1 MPASPTAA
9 ATSGAERFD
18 GVIVTS
24 GVSGER
30 VVVNSVIRGRGV
42 FRGTGHVVEIANLPG
57 DPDDVSRDDLVFDE
71 GTMHLITT
79 TLDFSFSLNPHSCV
93 GRATLQQTS
102 RIEGGT
108 GQFAAAT
115 GSLHGHCSAAPPCWP
130 RNPDGSCSSDQAA
143 LHEVDHFTA
152 TGTLSF

>member
-1 MPASPTAA
+1 M
-9 ATSGAERFD
+9 
-18 GVIVTS
+18 TS

-30 VVVNSVIRGRGV
+30 VVINSVIRGRGV
-42 FRGTGHVVEIANLPG
+42 FRGTGHVVEIANLPD

-115 GSLHGHCSAAPPCWP
+115 GSFTATVGGPAVLA
-130 RNPDGSCSSDQAA
+130 RNPDGSCSTDQAA